1 MWKERAALL
10 MSVPGV
16 GPTLSA
22 TLLAELPEL
31 EHLDRRRLAAL
42 VGVAPLNR
50 DSGTLRGI
58 RTVWGGRSGVRTT
71 LYMAT
76 LCATRH
82 NPRDPR
88 VLWTPGGLRQAEKG
102 SAHGLHEEAAEHPGR
117 DLTEPDPL
125 AAAVATG
132 LLGAAERARRSPK
145 GSKRVGKPARSY
157 FT

>member
-1 MWKERAALL
+1 VWKERVVLL

-58 RTVWGGRSGVRTT
+58 RTVWGSRSGVRTT
-71 LYMAT
+71 LYSWPPCALPAT
-76 LCATRH
+76 T
-82 NPRDPR
+82 PR
-88 VLWTPGGLRQAEKG
+88 
-102 SAHGLHEEAAEHPGR
+102 SASSMDAWWPPASR
-117 DLTEPDPL
+117 
-125 AAAVATG
+125 
-132 LLGAAERARRSPK
+132 
-145 GSKRVGKPARSY
+145 KR
-157 FT
+157 